1 MKKTHETGKANIMN
15 TKERAEALEHPHI
28 DFPKAKDVRGWF
40 KKPYNKELKTDAALV
55 VLCSILL
62 GSVFF
67 SLVRAFG
74 AYQCSL

>member
-1 MKKTHETGKANIMN
+1 MN
-15 TKERAEALEHPHI
+15 TKARAEALKHPHI

-40 KKPYNKELKTDAALV
+40 QKPSTKELETDAALV

-67 SLVRAFG
+67 SLFRAFG
-74 AYQCSL
+74 AYQCNL

>member
-1 MKKTHETGKANIMN
+1 MN
-15 TKERAEALEHPHI
+15 TKARAEALKHPHI

-40 KKPYNKELKTDAALV
+40 QKPSTKELETDAALV

-67 SLVRAFG
+67 SLFRAFG
-74 AYQCSL
+74 VYQCNV

>member
-1 MKKTHETGKANIMN
+1 MN
-15 TKERAEALEHPHI
+15 TKERTETLKHPHI

-40 KKPYNKELKTDAALV
+40 QKPSTKELETDAVLV